1 MALELVNSGP
11 KMDWT
16 MDTKIYDHYLQWKY
30 SVELI
35 FSSALSKATPAEKS
49 SYIRLWMGPEAMP
62 LLQKWTSTGKI
73 DSLLQKKFQ
82 LHKAEPEYPY
92 QMDSSFRHSGIF

>member
-16 MDTKIYDHYLQWKY
+16 MDTKIYDRYLQWKY

-49 SYIRLWMGPEAMP
+49 SYIRLWMGPEAMCDEREIVSRSIQVNGRWH
-62 LLQKWTSTGKI
+62 LRNDT
-73 DSLLQKKFQ
+73 
-82 LHKAEPEYPY
+82 
-92 QMDSSFRHSGIF
+92 